1 MKFYQCQDCNRQTT
15 SPKTAGWKQLVH
27 EGDGIT
33 IRIIVC
39 NHCAPKNGDNNE

>member
-1 MKFYQCQDCNRQTT
+1 MKFYQCQECGRQTT

-27 EGDGIT
+27 QSNGIT

-39 NHCAPKNGDNNE
+39 NHCAPKNGENE

>member
-1 MKFYQCQDCNRQTT
+1 MKVYQCQDCGAQTI

-27 EGDGIT
+27 HSDGIT

-39 NHCAPKNGDNNE
+39 NDCAPKNGDAL